1 MGSSSVTLPD
11 RRHAGPVRQAAATT
25 ASLARITPPDPLPQA
40 TGEKSSLPAE
50 QPRKEPCPCA
60 RPAVP
65 PRRST
70 AAPRTGRPTN
80 LGIGRN
86 GTPPP
91 PLHPRHPNPIDPL
104 HSDPDR
110 YLRDAA
116 AVTIPGPGIHHPID
130 DHRPAPA
137 GALPARPTRPDPTA
151 PSRQNRRAEPNPSPP
166 GCARP
171 KGVGQSSYQ
180 FSAPFSPGSFPVL
193 ATAWARVKGRR
204 RGPNVWIHNEDVR
217 MVRVA
222 AVRKRW

>member
-1 MGSSSVTLPD
+1 MSLSRPPLED
-11 RRHAGPVRQAAATT
+11 RRSRRRPALRHAHPPHSPAGWDRAP
-25 ASLARITPPDPLPQA
+25 SLSPTDGMPARSARPPQPRRHWRESLPPDPLPPRA
-40 TGEKSSLPAE
+40 TGEKSSLPAD

-60 RPAVP
+60 RRAVP

-110 YLRDAA
+110 CLRDAA

-151 PSRQNRRAEPNPSPP
+151 PSRQNRREPNQTRQHPAAP
-166 GCARP
+166 GP
-171 KGVGQSSYQ
+171 M
-180 FSAPFSPGSFPVL
+180 
-193 ATAWARVKGRR
+193 
-204 RGPNVWIHNEDVR
+204 E
-217 MVRVA
+217 
-222 AVRKRW
+222 